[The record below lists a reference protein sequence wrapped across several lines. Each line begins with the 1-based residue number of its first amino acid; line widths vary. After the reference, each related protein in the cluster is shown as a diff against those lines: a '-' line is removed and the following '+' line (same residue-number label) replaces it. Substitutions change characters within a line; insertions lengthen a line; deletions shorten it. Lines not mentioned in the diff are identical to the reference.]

1 MPRVQGALP
10 VEVMATGAS
19 RRGENGTSARRCAA
33 LLCLAAVVVALA
45 AGLAAGD
52 SVTEA
57 EPNDAPANATLLPLG
72 ADASGSVNDTDHDY
86 WAVDVPNAGVL
97 RVSIQD
103 PSPCAAPRFA
113 FANNTTAGAMPSF
126 NVFEGLVHS
135 LVLDAAQRVLVEIC
149 PNALA
154 SGYWMH
160 ASLSNASAVP
170 AGADEYEPNDDQDHA
185 NLVSAPDVTLHGH
198 ISVARGDIDV
208 FWLTPAFSG
217 YLALV
222 TDGTDIY
229 AHAYTSSGPLGPVAA
244 LGVSGWFSYYAL
256 TADEP
261 VFVVVSGEPRAYWVR
276 VAVAQHPSEFS
287 QGPGESEPNDDGAS
301 ATLLELNGT
310 YKTEIN
316 AMFDPG
322 DYFKV
327 VGQAGE
333 YIDLTVACGDDWCNM
348 GFTAVSGPGTW
359 GAACCSA
366 PTAVTWLRVFLT
378 QGADI
383 VFGVTGGDYP
393 EHYTITLKRIETG
406 AYQDG
411 IATLREL
418 LGVQGLPISVRS
430 DSSSLGGLDPFDLAA
445 AEEGPWG
452 PSKCAAFDVSN
463 APQGIVVASTDLFE
477 SAGGGGLLV
486 PGRSITLS
494 FETGWGSSPQAC
506 FETMPYR
513 PSSNLTVFWGSN
525 LVFSGAQGNAS
536 LVLVEVDKRPQPGAG
551 ALLALWA
558 VTGDLDEGA
567 AVDGWRASE
576 ATLAE
581 ARDILNASGVGACH
595 TRLSAPG
602 CVGAA
607 AVTPAAEPPSPSLVL
622 AAGVGSGVAVGA
634 AILGGWRFLRR
645 RGPPLA

>member
-1 MPRVQGALP
+1 
-10 VEVMATGAS
+10 MATGAS

-222 TDGTDIY
+222 TDVCFR
-229 AHAYTSSGPLGPVAA
+229 VAA
-244 LGVSGWFSYYAL
+244 
-256 TADEP
+256 
-261 VFVVVSGEPRAYWVR
+261 YW
-276 VAVAQHPSEFS
+276 
-287 QGPGESEPNDDGAS
+287 
-301 ATLLELNGT
+301 T
-310 YKTEIN
+310 I
-316 AMFDPG
+316 
-322 DYFKV
+322 V
-327 VGQAGE
+327 VG
-333 YIDLTVACGDDWCNM
+333 DH
-348 GFTAVSGPGTW
+348 P
-359 GAACCSA
+359 
-366 PTAVTWLRVFLT
+366 
-378 QGADI
+378 
-383 VFGVTGGDYP
+383 
-393 EHYTITLKRIETG
+393 
-406 AYQDG
+406 
-411 IATLREL
+411 
-418 LGVQGLPISVRS
+418 
-430 DSSSLGGLDPFDLAA
+430 
-445 AEEGPWG
+445 
-452 PSKCAAFDVSN
+452 
-463 APQGIVVASTDLFE
+463 
-477 SAGGGGLLV
+477 
-486 PGRSITLS
+486 
-494 FETGWGSSPQAC
+494 
-506 FETMPYR
+506 
-513 PSSNLTVFWGSN
+513 
-525 LVFSGAQGNAS
+525 
-536 LVLVEVDKRPQPGAG
+536 
-551 ALLALWA
+551 
-558 VTGDLDEGA
+558 
-567 AVDGWRASE
+567 
-576 ATLAE
+576 
-581 ARDILNASGVGACH
+581 
-595 TRLSAPG
+595 
-602 CVGAA
+602 
-607 AVTPAAEPPSPSLVL
+607 
-622 AAGVGSGVAVGA
+622 
-634 AILGGWRFLRR
+634 
-645 RGPPLA
+645 